1 MAKVRALKQRTTYV
15 CQSCGHNET
24 KWVGRCPTCQEWSS
38 FVEETS
44 GPTPPR
50 PSATGVS
57 DGASPVS
64 IVDVVEISARDR
76 HGTGIAELDRVLG
89 GGLVAGCLVLLGG
102 DPGVGKST
110 LLVQALAGLTN
121 GHRGDDREDG
131 DARDRR
137 NAGNDGRGDDREDGD
152 ARDRRN
158 AGNDGRRGDREDG
171 DARDRRNAGNDGRRG
186 DRDDRASSGGRDVL
200 YATGEESVAQ
210 TAMRARRVGAAS
222 TRLSLV
228 AETNVEKILAHAE
241 AAKPSILA
249 VDSIQTVYTPL
260 LDSIPGSLAQ
270 VRECASRL
278 MQFAKT
284 TGTPTIV
291 VGHVTKDG
299 AIAGPKT
306 LEHLVD
312 VVLQLEGDGGP
323 YRILRAHKNR
333 FGSTQEIGVFEMR
346 GAGMTEVPNPSAHL
360 LAERPLGAPGSVVVA
375 SADGARPL
383 LVEIQA
389 LVAPASAGV
398 GRRTAAGV
406 DGNRVALLLAVLA
419 QRASCDV
426 LDRDIFVNVA
436 GGIRLAE
443 PAIDLG
449 VACAIAS
456 SARGRAIDART
467 VMFGEVGLAGEV
479 RAVPLCE
486 QRLAEAA
493 RLGFT
498 RALIPAQNRKQLDPA
513 DFDIELVSIDR
524 LGTALAEL

>member
-1 MAKVRALKQRTTYV
+1 MAKIKALKAPRSIHR
-15 CQSCGHNET
+15 CQACGHVEAR
-24 KWVGRCPTCQEWSS
+24 WLGRCPACQEWNSL
-38 FVEETS
+38 VEELDAS
-44 GPTPPR
+44 GAPR
-50 PSATGVS
+50 SSATGVA
-57 DGASPVS
+57 DGHAP
-64 IVDVVEISARDR
+64 IAIRDVREIDAKDR
-76 HGTGIAELDRVLG
+76 KSTRIGELDRVLG
-89 GGLVAGCLVLLGG
+89 GGLVAGSLALLGG
-102 DPGVGKST
+102 DPGIGKST
-110 LLVQALAGLTN
+110 LLIQALAGLAS
-121 GHRGDDREDG
+121 H
-131 DARDRR
+131 
-137 NAGNDGRGDDREDGD
+137 GR
-152 ARDRRN
+152 
-158 AGNDGRRGDREDG
+158 
-171 DARDRRNAGNDGRRG
+171 
-186 DRDDRASSGGRDVL
+186 VL

-210 TAMRARRVGAAS
+210 TAMRARRVGAAAPH
-222 TRLSLV
+222 LALV
-228 AETNVEKILAHAE
+228 AETDVEKILAHAATE
-241 AAKPSILA
+241 RPAILA
-249 VDSIQTVYTPL
+249 VDSIQTMYTPL

-270 VRECASRL
+270 VRECAARL

-284 TGTPTIV
+284 SGIPTIL

-299 AIAGPKT
+299 GLAGPKT

-346 GAGMTEVPNPSAHL
+346 GAGMAEVANPSAHL
-360 LAERPLGAPGSVVVA
+360 LAERPIGAPGSVVVA

-419 QRASCDV
+419 QRANCDV

-436 GGIRLAE
+436 GGLRLGE

-456 SARGRAIDART
+456 SARGRAIDSKT
-467 VMFGEVGLAGEV
+467 IVFGEVGLAGEI
-479 RAVPLCE
+479 RAVPLCD

-493 RLGFT
+493 RLGFS
-498 RALIPAQNRKQLDPA
+498 RALVPAQNCLRVEHR
-513 DFDIELVSIDR
+513 FGMELVSIDR
-524 LGTALAEL
+524 LVTALAEI

>member
-1 MAKVRALKQRTTYV
+1 VGFGARASLTDLGATTSAMAKVKALKPRSVYR
-15 CQSCGHNET
+15 CSSCGHAEL
-24 KWVGRCPTCQEWSS
+24 KWLGRCPTCHEWSTMI
-38 FVEETS
+38 EELEGDS
-44 GPTPPR
+44 HAPPR
-50 PSATGVS
+50 PSAAGVS
-57 DGASPVS
+57 DGQAPLPITRVE
-64 IVDVVEISARDR
+64 EISAKDR
-76 HGTGIAELDRVLG
+76 LASRIGELDRVLG

-102 DPGVGKST
+102 DPGIGKST
-110 LLVQALAGLTN
+110 LLVQALAGLATPS
-121 GHRGDDREDG
+121 R
-131 DARDRR
+131 
-137 NAGNDGRGDDREDGD
+137 
-152 ARDRRN
+152 
-158 AGNDGRRGDREDG
+158 
-171 DARDRRNAGNDGRRG
+171 
-186 DRDDRASSGGRDVL
+186 SVL

-210 TAMRARRVGAAS
+210 TAMRARRVGAA
-222 TRLSLV
+222 TDRLSVV
-228 AETNVEKILAHAE
+228 AETNVERILAHAE
-241 AAKPSILA
+241 TARPGILA
-249 VDSIQTVYTPL
+249 VDSIQTVYTPM

-278 MQFAKT
+278 MQYAKT
-284 TGTPTIV
+284 SGVPTIL

-299 AIAGPKT
+299 GLAGPKT

-346 GAGMTEVPNPSAHL
+346 GGGMAEVSNPSAHL

-406 DGNRVALLLAVLA
+406 DTNRVALLLAVLA
-419 QRASCDV
+419 QRANCDV

-436 GGIRLAE
+436 GGVRLAE

-449 VACAIAS
+449 IACAIAS
-456 SARGRAIDART
+456 SARGRAIDSTT
-467 VMFGEVGLAGEV
+467 VMFGEVGLAGEI

-486 QRLAEAA
+486 QRLAEAG
-493 RLGFT
+493 RLGFK
-498 RALIPAQNRKQLDPA
+498 RALIPIQNQARLERDCGL
-513 DFDIELVSIDR
+513 ELVAVDR
-524 LGTALAEL
+524 LQTALAEL

>member
-1 MAKVRALKQRTTYV
+1 M
-15 CQSCGHNET
+15 
-24 KWVGRCPTCQEWSS
+24 
-38 FVEETS
+38 
-44 GPTPPR
+44 
-50 PSATGVS
+50 
-57 DGASPVS
+57 
-64 IVDVVEISARDR
+64 
-76 HGTGIAELDRVLG
+76 
-89 GGLVAGCLVLLGG
+89 VAGCLVLLGG

-110 LLVQALAGLTN
+110 LLIQALAGL
-121 GHRGDDREDG
+121 
-131 DARDRR
+131 AS
-137 NAGNDGRGDDREDGD
+137 AGG
-152 ARDRRN
+152 
-158 AGNDGRRGDREDG
+158 
-171 DARDRRNAGNDGRRG
+171 
-186 DRDDRASSGGRDVL
+186 VL

-210 TAMRARRVGAAS
+210 TAMRARRVGAAAAEL
-222 TRLSLV
+222 TVV
-228 AETNVEKILAHAE
+228 AETDVERILGHAR
-241 AAKPSILA
+241 AQADAGGLAVLA

-284 TGTPTIV
+284 TGIPTIV

-346 GAGMTEVPNPSAHL
+346 GAGMVEVKNPSAHL
-360 LAERPLGAPGSVVVA
+360 LAERPIGAPGSVVVA

-389 LVAPASAGV
+389 LVAPPSAGF

-406 DGNRVALLLAVLA
+406 DGNRVSLLLAVLA
-419 QRASCDV
+419 QRAGCDV
-426 LDRDIFVNVA
+426 LDRDVFVNVA
-436 GGIRLAE
+436 GGLRLTE

-449 VACAIAS
+449 VACAVAS
-456 SARGRAIDART
+456 SARGRALDPHT
-467 VMFGEVGLAGEV
+467 VVFGEVGLAGEI

-493 RLGFT
+493 RLGFK
-498 RALIPAQNRKQLDPA
+498 RAVLPAQNAARLAGAGDAGGMQIVA
-513 DFDIELVSIDR
+513 VDR
-524 LGTALAEL
+524 LVTALAEL

>member
-1 MAKVRALKQRTTYV
+1 MTSDSSGTTTPMAKVKALKVRSSYGCT
-15 CQSCGHNET
+15 SCGHVEAR
-24 KWVGRCPTCQEWSS
+24 WLGRCPACHEWSTL
-38 FVEETS
+38 VEHLEYGS
-44 GPTPPR
+44 GDSR
-50 PSATGVS
+50 SSAGGVS
-57 DGASPVS
+57 DGVAPSPITEVR
-64 IVDVVEISARDR
+64 EIGNADR
-76 HGTGIAELDRVLG
+76 LSSGIGELDRVLG

-102 DPGVGKST
+102 DPGIGKST
-110 LLVQALAGLTN
+110 LLVQALAGLA
-121 GHRGDDREDG
+121 GSAP
-131 DARDRR
+131 ARL
-137 NAGNDGRGDDREDGD
+137 
-152 ARDRRN
+152 
-158 AGNDGRRGDREDG
+158 GRRPSLPP
-171 DARDRRNAGNDGRRG
+171 GR
-186 DRDDRASSGGRDVL
+186 VL

-210 TAMRARRVGAAS
+210 TAMRARRVGAAIAE
-222 TRLSLV
+222 LSVV
-228 AETNVEKILAHAE
+228 AETDVERILAHARHE
-241 AAKPSILA
+241 PPAILA
-249 VDSIQTVYTPL
+249 IDSIQTVYTPA

-278 MQFAKT
+278 MQYAKT
-284 TGTPTIV
+284 SGVPTIL

-299 AIAGPKT
+299 GLAGPKT

-346 GAGMTEVPNPSAHL
+346 GAGMAEVANPSAHL
-360 LAERPLGAPGSVVVA
+360 LAERPIGAPGSVVVA

-406 DGNRVALLLAVLA
+406 DGNRVSLLLAVLA
-419 QRASCDV
+419 QRAGCDV
-426 LDRDIFVNVA
+426 LDRDVFVNVA
-436 GGIRLAE
+436 GGIRLGE

-456 SARGRAIDART
+456 SARGRAIDPSA
-467 VMFGEVGLAGEV
+467 VMFGEVGLAGEI

-493 RLGFT
+493 RLGFK
-498 RALIPAQNRKQLDPA
+498 RALVPVQNKARLDRA
-513 DFDIELVSIDR
+513 HGLELVAVDR
-524 LGTALAEL
+524 LATAIAAL